1 MANLE
6 DKGIAMSAIL
16 PPPPIFKP
24 TIIQMQR
31 SGSVVSRGSTK
42 SELPQR
48 IDTGPMKRCNNV
60 QSPTITTL
68 NSNYLTSSFVSNE
81 DYNNKFIRQSP
92 SISPMTYYTDPPQ
105 TNGSGK
111 LLNGATSSRPR
122 KRRRSSQ
129 ISSREELEQKRR
141 ELRAQHSIIE
151 KKRRIKMNRE
161 FEALKFLVPACRAS
175 ILNGLNENSFENSN
189 MMHKLTILQS
199 TVEYIKYLHLV
210 IQLLKLQMLTP
221 KSTRQLFKEWFRRNN
236 NLKFVEFDLDLQ
248 KYRNIEKK
256 FDFEDMFMEVWRN
269 DGQVPP
275 NRKDPIALEIAQ
287 LLSSESIE
295 YDRPKVESET
305 PRHNHRAH
313 QSSISSAS
321 DQIHSGSKRL
331 EQTPPVQ
338 NAISHSNTEGEQ
350 PTTPL
355 HSLNRKKSMLIDLP
369 PPYPSTM
376 CTNRGSVYNSLPSY
390 KLDRFADPN
399 VSNKMDQAQQCST
412 SVRPM
417 REQNTGSIDSEA
429 NNFRLPLPAI
439 VDQPSFLSSTSSFNS
454 SSQSSLSNS
463 PLFIGLPSKFT
474 FSNAPTKLRPSNCPI
489 KVPVTMRK
497 SSSLPSPPPPDI
509 DTASKLLMSIKD
521 GQKRASIPELL
532 N

>member
-1 MANLE
+1 
-6 DKGIAMSAIL
+6 
-16 PPPPIFKP
+16 
-24 TIIQMQR
+24 
-31 SGSVVSRGSTK
+31 
-42 SELPQR
+42 
-48 IDTGPMKRCNNV
+48 
-60 QSPTITTL
+60 
-68 NSNYLTSSFVSNE
+68 
-81 DYNNKFIRQSP
+81 
-92 SISPMTYYTDPPQ
+92 
-105 TNGSGK
+105 
-111 LLNGATSSRPR
+111 
-122 KRRRSSQ
+122 
-129 ISSREELEQKRR
+129 
-141 ELRAQHSIIE
+141 
-151 KKRRIKMNRE
+151 
-161 FEALKFLVPACRAS
+161 
-175 ILNGLNENSFENSN
+175 
-189 MMHKLTILQS
+189 
-199 TVEYIKYLHLV
+199 
-210 IQLLKLQMLTP
+210 
-221 KSTRQLFKEWFRRNN
+221 
-236 NLKFVEFDLDLQ
+236 
-248 KYRNIEKK
+248 
-256 FDFEDMFMEVWRN
+256 MEVWRN

-305 PRHNHRAH
+305 PRNNHRVH
-313 QSSISSAS
+313 QSSVSSAS
-321 DQIHSGSKRL
+321 EQIHSSSKSL
-331 EQTPPVQ
+331 EQTPTVQ
-338 NAISHSNTEGEQ
+338 NAIDHSNTEREQ

-399 VSNKMDQAQQCST
+399 ASNKMDQAQQCST